1 MEYFKFNLSFLNTIT
16 FTSSTYTELDT
27 YLNGVVKNN
36 LNHNNSFLPLAPT
49 QEELDELKAEIGA
62 SYDLML
68 GDIKPRYE
76 EVLRL
81 ATVHTFRSKDTTD
94 SVYGDEEKTGK
105 YYEPVVSSA
114 QAQVK
119 TNGELT
125 TWEDDKVTLSREEDR
140 VLNMDAIKEFF
151 TDIKE
156 EVELYF
162 IDYIN
167 LFGDGCEGGRSF
179 NEEQLDA
186 INSGIDAEKVAQI
199 GTNKDNI
206 ALLGDALGEVIIDLS
221 GKQDKLTQ
229 TQLDAV
235 NSGIDSTKVGQIAT
249 NTSDISSLQTSKQD
263 ALTTAQLNAVNS
275 GITSGLVTQIGT
287 NQTNIGNNTSA
298 ISTIN
303 GKIPTQASDTN
314 QLADKNFVNSSIATN
329 TANFIGTFNSVAD
342 LEAYSGTLTNND
354 YAFVVGTDGDGNTT
368 YNRYKWNGSAWVYEY
383 TLNNSSFT
391 ASQWASINSG
401 ATTTNIGQ
409 IATNTTNISLKVNKT
424 TTIAGVDLQDNITK
438 NELLTAINVE
448 DGAEVNVQADWSEA
462 DNTKDDYIKNKPTIP
477 TKTSDLLNDSGFLT
491 TADVS
496 NKANNTLDNLGTI
509 NPTLTSSSATYASKA
524 GTKYVG
530 GHFVTESWKANDGT
544 MWYRKYSDGF
554 KECGILLT
562 ISASGYYTYN
572 LPITFSST
580 NYIFVAQWNS
590 MSEVNNNAEMLKIA
604 QRNTSS
610 IKAKFIYAGG
620 NSSGTYVPSGDVMC
634 YACGY

>member
-105 YYEPVVSSA
+105 YYEPVVSNA

-206 ALLGDALGEVIIDLS
+206 TLLGEALGEVIVDLS
-221 GKQDKLTQ
+221 GKQDKLNQ

-249 NTSDISSLQTSKQD
+249 NTSNITTLQTSKQD
-263 ALTTAQLNAVNS
+263 ALTTTQLDAVNS
-275 GITSGLVTQIGT
+275 GIDSTKVGQIASNTTAIGNNAT
-287 NQTNIGNNTSA
+287 AIGNNTSA

-303 GKIPTQASDTN
+303 GKIPSEASSSN
-314 QLADKNFVNSSIATN
+314 KLADKNFVNSSIATN
-329 TANFIGTFNSVAD
+329 TANFIGTFNSVAE

-354 YAFVVGTDGDGNTT
+354 YAFVIGTDGDGNTT

-391 ASQWASINSG
+391 ASQWATINSG
-401 ATTTNIGQ
+401 VTSAD
-409 IATNTTNISLKVNKT
+409 V
-424 TTIAGVDLQDNITK
+424 TK
-438 NELLTAINVE
+438 LGGIES
-448 DGAEVNVQADWSEA
+448 GAQVNVQADWNEA

-477 TKTSDLLNDSGFLT
+477 TKTSELVNDSGFLT
-491 TADVS
+491 NSGVS
-496 NKANNTLDNLGTI
+496 NKAEVDASNLTTANVTNWKNKLNVGITRLWNSSSGATYGSVNLGNVT
-509 NPTLTSSSATYASKA
+509 
-524 GTKYVG
+524 GYVFLVFCMADNG
-530 GHFVTESWKANDGT
+530 GYKQQ
-544 MWYRKYSDGF
+544 
-554 KECGILLT
+554 C
-562 ISASGYYTYN
+562 
-572 LPITFSST
+572 
-580 NYIFVAQWNS
+580 IFVADTMQ
-590 MSEVNNNAEMLKIA
+590 NNDMIGLYGYSANYINARVYKTATNLTLTLDAYNGLKLFDVYG
-604 QRNTSS
+604 
-610 IKAKFIYAGG
+610 IKL
-620 NSSGTYVPSGDVMC
+620 
-634 YACGY
+634 

>member
-1 MEYFKFNLSFLNTIT
+1 MEYFKFSLSFLNTIT

-105 YYEPVVSSA
+105 YYEPVVSNA

-206 ALLGDALGEVIIDLS
+206 TLLGEALGEVIVDLS
-221 GKQDKLTQ
+221 GKQDKLNQ

-235 NSGIDSTKVGQIAT
+235 NSGIDSTKVGQIAS
-249 NTSDISSLQTSKQD
+249 N
-263 ALTTAQLNAVNS
+263 TTAIGNNA
-275 GITSGLVTQIGT
+275 TA
-287 NQTNIGNNTSA
+287 IGNNTSA

-303 GKIPTQASDTN
+303 GKIPSEASSSN
-314 QLADKNFVNSSIATN
+314 KLADKNFVNSSIATN

-354 YAFVVGTDGDGNTT
+354 YAFVIGTDGDGNTT

-391 ASQWASINSG
+391 ASQWATINSG
-401 ATTTNIGQ
+401 VTSAD
-409 IATNTTNISLKVNKT
+409 V
-424 TTIAGVDLQDNITK
+424 TK
-438 NELLTAINVE
+438 LGGIES
-448 DGAEVNVQADWSEA
+448 GAQVNVQADWNEA

-477 TKTSDLLNDSGFLT
+477 TKTSELVNDSGFLT
-491 TADVS
+491 NSGVS
-496 NKANNTLDNLGTI
+496 NKAEVDASNLTTANVTSWKNKLNVGITRLWNSSSGATYGSVNLGNVT
-509 NPTLTSSSATYASKA
+509 
-524 GTKYVG
+524 GYVFLVFCMADNG
-530 GHFVTESWKANDGT
+530 GYKQQCIFVADTMQNNDMIGL
-544 MWYRKYSDGF
+544 Y
-554 KECGILLT
+554 
-562 ISASGYYTYN
+562 GY
-572 LPITFSST
+572 ST
-580 NYIFVAQWNS
+580 NYI
-590 MSEVNNNAEMLKIA
+590 NARVYKTATNLTLTLDSYNGLKLFDVYG
-604 QRNTSS
+604 
-610 IKAKFIYAGG
+610 IKL
-620 NSSGTYVPSGDVMC
+620 
-634 YACGY
+634 